1 MQVKKKDKI
10 YLAII
15 VIIVIFFSGIVF
27 MTVKKDIKIS
37 RIINLI
43 LNNDNP
49 INNYANYEK
58 ILNKKDKL
66 ISDLKKLKKYEYNQS
81 FFPKTQ
87 FLEITFVEKKFQNNL
102 DKKEISKVK
111 EIKKKYS
118 KKKNTP
124 FF

>member
-66 ISDLKKLKKYEYNQS
+66 ISDLKKLKKYEYNQ
-81 FFPKTQ
+81 
-87 FLEITFVEKKFQNNL
+87 
-102 DKKEISKVK
+102 
-111 EIKKKYS
+111 
-118 KKKNTP
+118 
-124 FF
+124 